1 MELPRSRKSRKPH
14 GKFMYVVKDNM
25 QEVDV
30 TVQEAEGEIEANDL
44 PQREQLKKEL
54 FYFCH

>member
-1 MELPRSRKSRKPH
+1 MEPSRSRESRKPH

-44 PQREQLKKEL
+44 QW
-54 FYFCH
+54 

>member
-1 MELPRSRKSRKPH
+1 MALPRSRKSRKPH
-14 GKFMYVVKDNM
+14 GKIMYVVKDNM

-44 PQREQLKKEL
+44 QW
-54 FYFCH
+54 